1 MVDPLIAKAVQLK
14 IATPEEKAVGRIFGE
29 DELRD
34 ILVWAKSQS
43 AELGLVTAVRRLVE
57 LGLKTKGK

>member
-1 MVDPLIAKAVQLK
+1 MVDALIAKAAQLK
-14 IATPEEKAVGRIFGE
+14 IATPRRRRWVAFGE

-43 AELGLVTAVRRLVE
+43 PDLGLVTAVRRLVE